1 MAPLKKSNYAW
12 KGRPTTQMRPP
23 GITRAH
29 QISME
34 NIVYCL
40 CMYSEV
46 TFMLPQLGCFSASLC
61 TVKLSACPSFFSQLL
76 NMHLIFAVNLISAW
90 HNILSNQLT
99 YWKSNYFYSDYLQL
113 MQQAYSSPKTTNMYS
128 VIKKIWYINISD
140 ISYKDLCHHVVMV
153 RCLIS
158 SSYYL
163 YVMPLKPE
171 LVWKG
176 CRSVFIYQQSS
187 SYMMILQNRMW
198 PKSPNMGM

>member
-1 MAPLKKSNYAW
+1 MERQTHHTDEASRDHKSTPDINGEYCVLFMYVLWGYIHA
-12 KGRPTTQMRPP
+12 TTT
-23 GITRAH
+23 G
-29 QISME
+29 
-34 NIVYCL
+34 VL
-40 CMYSEV
+40 
-46 TFMLPQLGCFSASLC
+46 FSLSVC

-140 ISYKDLCHHVVMV
+140 ISYKDLCHHVVIV
-153 RCLIS
+153 QSLIS

-171 LVWKG
+171 LVRKG

-187 SYMMILQNRMW
+187 SHMMILKNRMW